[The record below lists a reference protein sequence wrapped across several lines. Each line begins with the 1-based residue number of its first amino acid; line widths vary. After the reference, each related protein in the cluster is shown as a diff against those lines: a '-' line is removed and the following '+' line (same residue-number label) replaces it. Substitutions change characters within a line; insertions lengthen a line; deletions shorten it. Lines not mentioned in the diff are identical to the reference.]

1 MNRDPCVLEIGFS
14 THIPLEFGQVIF
26 NQLNNNIMIRNKIEK
41 YILSEHHVKHPNL
54 IVGLT
59 ITCSIILVGAMLFY
73 IKCSQ

>member
-1 MNRDPCVLEIGFS
+1 
-14 THIPLEFGQVIF
+14 
-26 NQLNNNIMIRNKIEK
+26 MIRNKIEK
-41 YILSEHHVKHPNL
+41 WILSEHHVKHPNI